1 MSYIPSPQNIDDI
14 ELEQSLEE
22 LIDAL
27 AKEVHEHWAEL
38 RIADGWQYGHQR
50 DDSKK
55 LHPCLVPYEELPDS
69 EKKYDRITA
78 ASTLKLIKKLGFDI
92 VKRNQ

>member
-1 MSYIPSPQNIDDI
+1 MTYIPSPQNIEQI
-14 ELEQSLEE
+14 ELEKPMEE
-22 LIDAL
+22 LMEAL
-27 AKEVHEHWAEL
+27 AKDVHEQWAQT
-38 RIADGWQYGHQR
+38 RISDGWQYGPER

-69 EKKYDRITA
+69 EKKYDRISA

-92 VKRNQ
+92 VKREH